1 LIEISKIIYIVE
13 EQEER
18 EWKNNT
24 HSISVFLEQQ
34 NQGFVEKEENDEIE
48 IIN

>member
-1 LIEISKIIYIVE
+1 LIEIILKLFIFIDIVE

-34 NQGFVEKEENDEIE
+34 NQGLLLKRRN
-48 IIN
+48 